1 MVHLRIVVP
10 SYQSE
15 HALDLLKSTPSVC
28 NVVYLERV
36 AHRPEGDVILCDVAR
51 EEASI
56 VVSDLRELNIDKEG
70 SISMEVIDSQISAA
84 AAAAVKAAEGLPTD
98 AVVWEEVES
107 RTSENVE
114 LSASFLIFMVLA
126 MLIAT
131 VGILTD
137 QLILIIGAMIV
148 GPEFGPIAGICVAAV
163 EKRRDLFRRSFSA
176 LAVGFPVGIM
186 ATFLAVLLLNAV
198 GLVPGDFSQ
207 ANHPFTRFISSPDQW
222 SFIVAYLAGTAG
234 VLSLTSAKSGALIGV
249 LISVTTIPAA
259 ANIGVAAALGDWSEW
274 VGALEQ
280 LSLNM
285 SAILLAGIGTLFI
298 QRRIYL
304 RRRVAHLHDEAR
316 VAAGLPLGRS
326 RHVASSTYKSPD
338 SA

>member
-10 SYQSE
+10 SYQAE
-15 HALDLLKSTPSVC
+15 HTLDLLNATPSVC
-28 NVVYLERV
+28 NLVYLERV
-36 AHRPEGDVILCDVAR
+36 ARKPEGDVILCDVAR

-56 VVSDLRELNIDKEG
+56 VISDLKELDIDKEG
-70 SISMEVIDSQISAA
+70 SIAMEVIDSQISSAG
-84 AAAAVKAAEGLPTD
+84 AAAVKAAQGLPTD
-98 AVVWEEVES
+98 AVIWEEVES

-126 MLIAT
+126 MLIAM

-163 EKRRDLFRRSFSA
+163 EKRRDLFKRSFSA
-176 LAVGFPVGIM
+176 LAIGFPVGIT

-198 GLVPGDFSQ
+198 GLVPDGFSQ

-222 SFIVAYLAGTAG
+222 SFIVAYLAGMAG

-259 ANIGVAAALGDWSEW
+259 SNIGVAAALGDWSEW
-274 VGALEQ
+274 LGAMEQ
-280 LSLNM
+280 LLLNM
-285 SAILLAGIGTLFI
+285 SAILLAGVGTLFI
-298 QRRIYL
+298 QRRIYV
-304 RRRVAHLHDEAR
+304 RRRRAHLHDEAR

-326 RHVASSTYKSPD
+326 RRVGSATYKTPD

>member
-15 HALDLLKSTPSVC
+15 HALDLLNATPSVC
-28 NVVYLERV
+28 NLVYLERV
-36 AHRPEGDVILCDVAR
+36 ARKPEGDVILCDVAR

-56 VVSDLRELNIDKEG
+56 VISDLKELDIDKEG
-70 SISMEVIDSQISAA
+70 SIAMEVIDSQISSAG
-84 AAAAVKAAEGLPTD
+84 AAAVKAAQGLPTD

-126 MLIAT
+126 MLIAM

-148 GPEFGPIAGICVAAV
+148 GPEFGPIAGICVAAA
-163 EKRRDLFRRSFSA
+163 EKRRDLFKRSFSA
-176 LAVGFPVGIM
+176 LAIGFPVGIT
-186 ATFLAVLLLNAV
+186 ATFLAVMLLNAV

-222 SFIVAYLAGTAG
+222 SFIVAYLAGMAG

-259 ANIGVAAALGDWSEW
+259 SNIGVAAALGDWSEW
-274 VGALEQ
+274 VGATEQ
-280 LSLNM
+280 LLLNM

-298 QRRIYL
+298 QRRIYM
-304 RRRVAHLHDEAR
+304 RRRRAHLHDEAR

-326 RHVASSTYKSPD
+326 RHVGNATYKAPD
-338 SA
+338 GA

>member
-15 HALDLLKSTPSVC
+15 HALDLLNATPSVC
-28 NVVYLERV
+28 NLVYLERV
-36 AHRPEGDVILCDVAR
+36 ARKPEGDVILCDVAR
-51 EEASI
+51 EDASI
-56 VVSDLRELNIDKEG
+56 VISDLKELEIDREG
-70 SISMEVIDSQISAA
+70 SIAMEVIDSQISSAG
-84 AAAAVKAAEGLPTD
+84 AAAVKAAEGLPTD
-98 AVVWEEVES
+98 AVIWEEVES

-126 MLIAT
+126 MLIAM

-137 QLILIIGAMIV
+137 QLVLIIGAMIV

-163 EKRRDLFRRSFSA
+163 EKRRDLFKRSFSA
-176 LAVGFPVGIM
+176 LAVGFPVGITV
-186 ATFLAVLLLNAV
+186 TFLAVLLLNAV
-198 GLVPGDFSQ
+198 GLVPSDFTQ
-207 ANHPFTRFISSPDQW
+207 EHHPFTQFISSPNEW

-259 ANIGVAAALGDWSEW
+259 ANIGVAAALGDWHEW
-274 VGALEQ
+274 GGAMEQ
-280 LSLNM
+280 LCLNLAM
-285 SAILLAGIGTLFI
+285 ILLAGIGTLFI

-304 RRRVAHLHDEAR
+304 RRRVAHLQDDAR
-316 VAAGLPLGRS
+316 VAGGLPLGHS
-326 RHVASSTYKSPD
+326 RRVGSATYKSPD

>member
-15 HALDLLKSTPSVC
+15 HALDLLNATPSVC
-28 NVVYLERV
+28 NLVYLERV
-36 AHRPEGDVILCDVAR
+36 ARKPEGDVILCDVAR

-56 VVSDLRELNIDKEG
+56 VISDLKELDIDKEG
-70 SISMEVIDSQISAA
+70 SIAMEVIDSQISSAG
-84 AAAAVKAAEGLPTD
+84 AAAVKAAQGLPTD
-98 AVVWEEVES
+98 AVIWEEVES

-126 MLIAT
+126 MLIAM

-148 GPEFGPIAGICVAAV
+148 GPEFGPIAGICVAAA
-163 EKRRDLFRRSFSA
+163 EKRRDLFKRSFSA
-176 LAVGFPVGIM
+176 LAIGFPVGIT

-222 SFIVAYLAGTAG
+222 SFIVAYLAGMAG

-274 VGALEQ
+274 VGATEQ
-280 LSLNM
+280 LLLNM

-298 QRRIYL
+298 QRRIYM
-304 RRRVAHLHDEAR
+304 RRRRAHLHDEAR

-326 RHVASSTYKSPD
+326 RHVGGTTSKNPG